1 MSRLRISPI
10 FGSTNVEVDPKL
22 VFVLMP
28 FNDEVTAVYE
38 SIVLPSVEEKGLTC
52 RRANDFSSNKAIME
66 DIWKAICSSR
76 LVIAD
81 LTGFNANVLYEL
93 GIAHTVGKET
103 IMIYQKKEN
112 IKFPFDLS
120 QIRRIEYENSA
131 AGGLASK
138 GLTFENNG

>member
-1 MSRLRISPI
+1 MSRLRINPI
-10 FGSTNVEVDPKL
+10 FGSTDVEVDPEL

-28 FNDEVTAVYE
+28 FSDEITEVYE
-38 SIVLPSVEEKGLTC
+38 NIVLQCVEEKGLTC

-76 LVIAD
+76 IVLAD
-81 LTGFNANVLYEL
+81 LTGFNVNVLYEL

-103 IMIYQKKEN
+103 IMINQRNEN

-120 QIRRIEYENSA
+120 HIRRIEYDNSA
-131 AGGLASK
+131 AGGKRLCPYTLIK
-138 GLTFENNG
+138 

>member
-1 MSRLRISPI
+1 MSRLRINPI
-10 FGSTNVEVDPKL
+10 FGSTDVEVDPKL

-28 FNDEVTAVYE
+28 FSDEITEVYE
-38 SIVLPSVEEKGLTC
+38 NIVLQCVEEKGLTC

-76 LVIAD
+76 IVLAD
-81 LTGFNANVLYEL
+81 LTGFNVNVLYEL

-103 IMIYQKKEN
+103 IMINQRNEN

-120 QIRRIEYENSA
+120 HIRRIEYDNSA
-131 AGGLASK
+131 AGGKRLCPYTLIK
-138 GLTFENNG
+138 

>member
-1 MSRLRISPI
+1 MSRLRINPI
-10 FGSTNVEVDPKL
+10 FGSTDVEVDPEL

-28 FNDEVTAVYE
+28 FSDEITEVYE
-38 SIVLPSVEEKGLTC
+38 NIVLQCVEEKGLTC

-66 DIWKAICSSR
+66 DIWRAICSSR
-76 LVIAD
+76 IVLAD

-103 IMIYQKKEN
+103 IMINQRNEN

-120 QIRRIEYENSA
+120 HIRRIEYDNSA
-131 AGGLASK
+131 AGGKRLCPYTLIK
-138 GLTFENNG
+138 